1 MSQEQVHGVQEAK
14 DAAAA
19 AVKAQEEEQRQK
31 AAEAARQQEEL
42 AQNQRAMEEQK
53 AKDLAQLEASSV
65 SSHSNLT
72 FCDLHFWRMGVEVHA
87 RRCQWVISTVQ
98 LNSAQHVSGIAY
110 CHSRVS
116 VPRINM
122 VWRHITY

>member
-1 MSQEQVHGVQEAK
+1 MAHSLLQGTSLSSGSTIQTLSVATLPQAWSLCSKPSQEQVHDAQEAK

-53 AKDLAQLEASSV
+53 AKDLAQLEARTALLFPSYYFSF
-65 SSHSNLT
+65 T
-72 FCDLHFWRMGVEVHA
+72 PCDLHFWHMGIEMYA
-87 RRCQWVISTVQ
+87 LT
-98 LNSAQHVSGIAY
+98 G
-110 CHSRVS
+110 
-116 VPRINM
+116 
-122 VWRHITY
+122 